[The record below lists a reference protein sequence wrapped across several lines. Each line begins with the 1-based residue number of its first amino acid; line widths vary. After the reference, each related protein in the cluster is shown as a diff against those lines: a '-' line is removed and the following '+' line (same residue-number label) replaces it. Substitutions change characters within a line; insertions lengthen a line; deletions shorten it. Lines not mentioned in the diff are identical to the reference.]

1 MVGNESITG
10 NKFAV
15 TVGIR
20 SCVLGGICRYFKGE
34 RNMKLITSTILIVG
48 ALTVGAMIH
57 ATTLAIAAEGQ
68 THSKPP
74 CQDDVAT
81 LCKGVKP
88 GNGAIGKCLQ
98 DNEDKLS
105 GNCKA
110 EIQKISPCRAGAEKF
125 CSGKHGLQLRDCVK
139 QHRADIVAACKTVAT
154 AAKAS
159 VQARPIFPFCMADAR
174 KFCKQYAHP
183 TDPQVNDCLTSHQ
196 SELSGA
202 CKTAMQKK

>member
-1 MVGNESITG
+1 
-10 NKFAV
+10 
-15 TVGIR
+15 
-20 SCVLGGICRYFKGE
+20 
-34 RNMKLITSTILIVG
+34 MKAIVSTILITGV
-48 ALTVGAMIH
+48 LIVGAMIQTVAQ
-57 ATTLAIAAEGQ
+57 ATAAEGQ
-68 THSKPP
+68 AHVAAKPP

-105 GNCKA
+105 GKCKA

-125 CSGKHGLQLRDCVK
+125 CSGKHGQQLRDCVK
-139 QHRADIVAACKTVAT
+139 QHRADIVAICKTANAVS
-154 AAKAS
+154 KLS
-159 VQARPIFPFCMADAR
+159 GQVHPIFPFCMADAR

-183 TDPQVNDCLTSHQ
+183 TDPRVNDCLASHQ